1 MIFLLLVIFY
11 IIKKYYFKILLFIA
25 VMILLIDLFIKIY
38 LFANKF
44 SSKNYINNF
53 DYTRYA
59 IMNF

>member
-1 MIFLLLVIFY
+1 
-11 IIKKYYFKILLFIA
+11 
-25 VMILLIDLFIKIY
+25 MILLIDLFIKIY